1 MLVMVVSTWDAKD
14 AREAV
19 KRFSTWP
26 GPAEGNKI
34 VGAWIDV
41 ARRKAFFLHEVTDVK
56 DAVRGALDWGDL
68 ITMEEHI
75 VETPEVVM
83 AIAKEKGWW

>member
-1 MLVMVVSTWDAKD
+1 MLVMVVCTWDAKD
-14 AREAV
+14 AREV
-19 KRFSTWP
+19 TKRFSTWP

-41 ARRKAFFLHEVTDVK
+41 TRRKSFFLHDVTDVK
-56 DAVRGALDWGDL
+56 DAARAALDWGDL

-75 VETPEVVM
+75 VLLPEETM

>member
-1 MLVMVVSTWDAKD
+1 MLVMDVNTWDAKD
-14 AREAV
+14 YREVV

-26 GPAEGNKI
+26 GAPEGDKI

-41 ARRKAFFLHEVTDVK
+41 TRRKSFFLHDVTDVK
-56 DAVRGALDWGDL
+56 AAARVAFDWADL

-75 VETPEVVM
+75 VLLPEETM